1 MREINVFVMQ
11 RKFSKLFADLVS
23 FVLGSQEKFVMRH
36 RILNGTLL
44 AGIIAMGVGLSSE
57 FFREG
62 FEMGGLIALWVAF
75 GFACIFYYLA
85 RFQNKFQS
93 LILPTFIISS
103 LTSFLQIQ
111 YSGGIVSA
119 NLMLLAP
126 ILVLNMLILGKKF
139 DWLAIV
145 FFVSAVFVL
154 NSIQTYHPEWFF
166 DYSTDKARR
175 EDFLITGIS
184 ILFLLGLMLRTL
196 NRSYEDAIGEV
207 SRLKYQQDG
216 DYYLTSLLIRPL
228 SGIRIHS
235 QTVEFQTYIKQKK
248 SFQFKSREYELGGD
262 ICVADQ
268 IVLRGRSYSV
278 FANGDAM
285 GKSMQ
290 GAGGVL
296 VFGTAFRA
304 LVERTHREGILS
316 GYYPERWLHTALS
329 DLNDVFEGFDGSMSM
344 SLLLGLVDEE
354 NGFLY
359 YINAEH
365 PFPIRYRDGKASF
378 LSEEATNF
386 KLGMHKDKARIETCW
401 IRPGDTIIL
410 GSDGR
415 DDLSIGFD
423 AKANRVINVDHTSIL
438 RQVEESSGDIESLGK
453 RLQKVGE
460 LTDDLSLL
468 SIRFRFQSAEDMKL
482 HENELQESIRL
493 IQKNNYKEALN
504 LLKEYAEIH
513 GSDPAVWKL
522 LYRVY
527 RKLEKPAEAGLAA
540 ENFSNLHP
548 SGLQM
553 ILDGAIQYAKA
564 NLIGEAIDMA
574 ERIYSRKPEVIPVI
588 RILSRLYQ
596 KSKRPDKAEE
606 YQKEIHRL
614 QNDRLKSEETG

>member
-1 MREINVFVMQ
+1 MLGANGRSIIGKLKKILSEFV
-11 RKFSKLFADLVS
+11 SS
-23 FVLGSQEKFVMRH
+23 VLGPTDRFVMRH

-44 AGIIAMGVGLSSE
+44 AGIVAMGVGLSSE

-62 FEMGGLIALWVAF
+62 FEMGGLIALWMAF
-75 GFACIFYYLA
+75 GFACVFYYLA
-85 RFQNKFQS
+85 RFRHLFQI

-103 LTSFLQIQ
+103 LTAFLQIK

-119 NLMLLAP
+119 NVMLLAP
-126 ILVLNMLILGKKF
+126 ILVLNMLILGNKY
-139 DWLAIV
+139 DWIAIV
-145 FFVSAVFVL
+145 FFVSALFVV
-154 NSIQTYHPEWFF
+154 NSIQNIQPEWFY
-166 DYSTDKARR
+166 DYSSEKARS
-175 EDFLITGIS
+175 EDFLITGVS

-216 DYYLTSLLIRPL
+216 DYYLTSLLTRPL
-228 SGIRIHS
+228 SGIRIRS
-235 QTVEFQTYIKQKK
+235 KSVLFQTYIKQKK
-248 SFQFKSREYELGGD
+248 SFQFKNREYELGGD

-268 IVLRGRSYSV
+268 IVLRGRSYCV

-304 LVERTHREGILS
+304 LIERTHREGILS
-316 GYYPERWLHTALS
+316 GYFPERWLHTAL
-329 DLNDVFEGFDGSMSM
+329 NDFNDIFEGFDGSMSM

-365 PFPIRYRDGKASF
+365 PFPIRFREGKASF
-378 LSEEATNF
+378 LSEKATNF
-386 KLGMHKDKARIETCW
+386 KLGMQKDKALIETCW
-401 IRPGDTIIL
+401 IRPGDTIII

-423 AKANRVINVDHTSIL
+423 SKSNRVINMDHTSIL
-438 RQVEESSGDIESLGK
+438 TQVEESDGDIEKLGL
-453 RLQKVGE
+453 RLQKIGE

-468 SIRFRFQSAEDMKL
+468 SIRFQPQTTIDIKTR
-482 HENELQESIRL
+482 ESSLEEPIRL
-493 IQKNNYKEALN
+493 IQRNNFPEALN
-504 LLKEYAEIH
+504 LLKNYAD
-513 GSDPAVWKL
+513 SYAYDPAVWKL

-527 RKLEKPAEAGLAA
+527 RKLEKPIEAGKAA
-540 ENFSNLHP
+540 EIFSNNHP

-553 ILDGAIQYAKA
+553 ILEGAIQYAKA
-564 NLIGEAIDMA
+564 SLIDEAIDMA
-574 ERIYSRKPEVIPVI
+574 ERIYSRKPDVIPVI
-588 RILSRLYQ
+588 KILVRLYK
-596 KSKRPDKAEE
+596 KSNRPERASDYEE
-606 YQKEIHRL
+606 EILRL
-614 QNDRLKSEETG
+614 ENDSLDS

>member
-1 MREINVFVMQ
+1 MLGANGRSIIGKLKKILAEFV
-11 RKFSKLFADLVS
+11 SS
-23 FVLGSQEKFVMRH
+23 VLGPTDRFVMRH

-44 AGIIAMGVGLSSE
+44 AGIVAMGVGLSSE

-62 FEMGGLIALWVAF
+62 FEMGGLIALWMAF
-75 GFACIFYYLA
+75 GFACVFYYLA
-85 RFQNKFQS
+85 RFRLLFQI

-103 LTSFLQIQ
+103 LTAFLQIK

-119 NLMLLAP
+119 NVMLLAP
-126 ILVLNMLILGKKF
+126 ILVLNMFILGNKY
-139 DWLAIV
+139 DWIAIV
-145 FFVSAVFVL
+145 FFVSALFVV
-154 NSIQTYHPEWFF
+154 NSIQNIHPEWFY
-166 DYSTDKARR
+166 DYSSEKARS

-216 DYYLTSLLIRPL
+216 DYYLTSLLTRPL
-228 SGIRIHS
+228 SGIRIRS
-235 QTVEFQTYIKQKK
+235 KSVLFQTYIKQKK
-248 SFQFKSREYELGGD
+248 SFQFKNREYELGGD

-268 IVLRGRSYSV
+268 IVLRGRSYCV

-304 LVERTHREGILS
+304 LIERTHREGILS
-316 GYYPERWLHTALS
+316 GYFPERWLHTAL
-329 DLNDVFEGFDGSMSM
+329 NDFNDIFEGFDGSMSM

-365 PFPIRYRDGKASF
+365 PFPIRFREGKASF
-378 LSEEATNF
+378 LSEKATNF
-386 KLGMHKDKARIETCW
+386 KLGMQKDKALIETCW
-401 IRPGDTIIL
+401 IRPGDTIII

-423 AKANRVINVDHTSIL
+423 SKSNRVINMDHTSIL
-438 RQVEESSGDIESLGK
+438 TQVEESDGDIEKLGL
-453 RLQKVGE
+453 RLQKIGE

-468 SIRFRFQSAEDMKL
+468 SIRFQPQTTIDIKTR
-482 HENELQESIRL
+482 ESSLEEPIRL
-493 IQKNNYKEALN
+493 IQRNNFPEALN
-504 LLKEYAEIH
+504 LLKNYAD
-513 GSDPAVWKL
+513 SYAYDPAVWKL

-527 RKLEKPAEAGLAA
+527 RKLEKPIEAGKAA
-540 ENFSNLHP
+540 EIFSNNHP

-553 ILDGAIQYAKA
+553 ILEGAIQYAKA
-564 NLIGEAIDMA
+564 SLIDEAIDMA
-574 ERIYSRKPEVIPVI
+574 ERIYSRKPDVIPVI
-588 RILSRLYQ
+588 KILVRLYK
-596 KSKRPDKAEE
+596 KSNRPERASDYEE
-606 YQKEIHRL
+606 EILRL
-614 QNDRLKSEETG
+614 ENDSLDS

>member
-1 MREINVFVMQ
+1 MMIGPFHSLV
-11 RKFSKLFADLVS
+11 RKWNHILIQFVS
-23 FVLGSQEKFVMRH
+23 FVLGPTDRFVMRH
-36 RILNGTLL
+36 RILNGTLF
-44 AGIIAMGVGLSSE
+44 AGIIAMGVGLTSE

-62 FEMGGLIALWVAF
+62 FEIGGLISLWVAF
-75 GFACIFYYLA
+75 GFACLFYYLA
-85 RFQNKFQS
+85 RFKNKFQI

-103 LTSFLQIQ
+103 LTSFLQIK

-119 NLMLLAP
+119 NVMLLAP

-139 DWLAIV
+139 DWMAIV
-145 FFVSAVFVL
+145 FFVGALFGV
-154 NSIQTYHPEWFF
+154 NYIQTVHPEWFF
-166 DYSTDKARR
+166 DYSSEKARS
-175 EDFLITGIS
+175 EDFLITGVS

-216 DYYLTSLLIRPL
+216 DYYLTSLLTRPL
-228 SGIRIHS
+228 SGIRIRS
-235 QTVEFQTYIKQKK
+235 KTVQFQTYIKQKK
-248 SFQFKSREYELGGD
+248 SFQFKNREYELGGD

-268 IVLRGRSYSV
+268 IVLRGRSYLV

-316 GYYPERWLHTALS
+316 GYYPERWLHTALN

-359 YINAEH
+359 YLNAEH
-365 PFPIRYRDGKASF
+365 PFPIRLRDGKASF

-386 KLGMHKDKARIETCW
+386 KLGMQKDKARIETCW
-401 IRPGDTIIL
+401 IRPGDTIII

-415 DDLSIGFD
+415 DDLSMGNPTD
-423 AKANRVINVDHTSIL
+423 SNRVINMDHTSIL
-438 RQVEESSGDIESLGK
+438 LHAEASLGNIETLGEI
-453 RLQKVGE
+453 LQKIGE

-468 SIRFRFQSAEDMKL
+468 SIRFHPQTQWNFRERN
-482 HENELQESIRL
+482 ENLEEPIRL
-493 IQKNNYKEALN
+493 HKKNQDKEALP
-504 LLKEYAEIH
+504 LLIRYADLH
-513 GSDPAVWKL
+513 PFDPTVWKL
-522 LYRVY
+522 LHRVY
-527 RKLEKPAEAGLAA
+527 RKLEKPAEAGRAA

-553 ILDGAIQYAKA
+553 IFDGAIQYAKA
-564 NLIGEAIDMA
+564 SLIDDAIDMA

-588 RILSRLYQ
+588 KILSRLYR

-606 YQKEIHRL
+606 YQKEILRL
-614 QNDRLKSEETG
+614 QNHRSN

>member
-1 MREINVFVMQ
+1 MLVTNFGVFL
-11 RKFSKLFADLVS
+11 RKFKKVLALFVS
-23 FVLGSQEKFVMRH
+23 FVLGPTEGFVMRH

-44 AGIIAMGVGLSSE
+44 AGIVAMGVGLTSE

-62 FEMGGLIALWVAF
+62 FEIGGLIALWVAF

-85 RFQNKFQS
+85 RFQHQFQI

-119 NLMLLAP
+119 NVMLLAP
-126 ILVLNMLILGKKF
+126 ILVLNMLILGNKF

-145 FFVSAVFVL
+145 FFVGALFLV
-154 NSIQTYHPEWFF
+154 NYTQGIHPEWFF
-166 DYSTDKARR
+166 DYSSEKARS

-216 DYYLTSLLIRPL
+216 DYYLTSLLTRPL
-228 SGIRIHS
+228 SGIRIRS
-235 QTVEFQTYIKQKK
+235 QSVQFQSYIKQKK
-248 SFQFKSREYELGGD
+248 AFQFKNKEYELGGD

-268 IVLRGRSYSV
+268 IVLRGRSYCV

-304 LVERTHREGILS
+304 LIERTHREGILS
-316 GYYPERWLHTALS
+316 GYFPERWLHTALN

-365 PFPIRYRDGKASF
+365 PFPIRFRDGHANF

-386 KLGMHKDKARIETCW
+386 KLGMQKDKARIETCW
-401 IRPGDTIIL
+401 IRPGDTIII

-415 DDLSIGFD
+415 DDLGMGMD
-423 AKANRVINVDHTSIL
+423 ATANRVINMDHTSIL
-438 RQVEESSGDIESLGK
+438 RQVEESEGDIEKLGL
-453 RLQKVGE
+453 RLQKIGE

-468 SIRFRFQSAEDMKL
+468 SIRFQPQTQVDPKTR
-482 HENELQESIRL
+482 ELNLEEPIRL
-493 IQKNNYKEALN
+493 LKKNNDSEALT
-504 LLKEYAEIH
+504 LLTTYADLYAF
-513 GSDPAVWKL
+513 DPAVWKL
-522 LYRVY
+522 LHRVY
-527 RKLEKPAEAGLAA
+527 RKLEKPAEAGRAA
-540 ENFSNLHP
+540 ENFSNTHP

-564 NLIGEAIDMA
+564 SLIEEAIDMA

-588 RILSRLYQ
+588 KILARLYK

-606 YQKEIHRL
+606 YQNEIHRL
-614 QNDRLKSEETG
+614 QNRSNES

>member
-1 MREINVFVMQ
+1 MPEFRVLVFQ
-11 RKFSKLFADLVS
+11 RKLKKFFSDLVS
-23 FVLGSQEKFVMRH
+23 FILGAQEKFVMRH

-62 FEMGGLIALWVAF
+62 FEMVGLIALWVAF
-75 GFACIFYYLA
+75 GFACVFYYLA
-85 RFQNKFQS
+85 RFQNKFQI

-119 NLMLLAP
+119 NVMLLAP
-126 ILVLNMLILGKKF
+126 ILVLNMLILGKKY

-145 FFVSAVFVL
+145 FFVSALFGV
-154 NSIQTYHPEWFF
+154 NYIQIDHPDWFY

-216 DYYLTSLLIRPL
+216 DYYLTSLLTRPL
-228 SGIRIHS
+228 SGIRIRS
-235 QTVEFQTYIKQKK
+235 QTVQFQTYIKQKK
-248 SFQFKSREYELGGD
+248 SFQFKNREYELGGD

-354 NGFLY
+354 TGFLY

-365 PFPIRYRDGKASF
+365 PFPIRYREGKASF

-401 IRPGDTIIL
+401 IRPGDTIII

-423 AKANRVINVDHTSIL
+423 AEANRVINVDHTSIL
-438 RQVEESSGDIESLGK
+438 FQVEESGGDIESLGQ

-468 SIRFRFQSAEDMKL
+468 SIRFLPGSIGEKKG
-482 HENELQESIRL
+482 HEKDLEEPIRL
-493 IQKNNYKEALN
+493 IQKNLHHEALT
-504 LLKEYAEIH
+504 LLSSYAENH
-513 GSDPAVWKL
+513 TSDPFVWKL

-527 RKLEKPAEAGLAA
+527 RKLEKPAEAARAA

-553 ILDGAIQYAKA
+553 IFEGAIQYAKA
-564 NLIGEAIDMA
+564 SLIEDAIDMA
-574 ERIYSRKPEVIPVI
+574 ERLYSRKPEVIPVI
-588 RILSRLYQ
+588 KILSRLYK
-596 KSKRPDKAEE
+596 KSKRPEKAEE
-606 YQKEIHRL
+606 YQKEIYRL
-614 QNDRLKSEETG
+614 QNGQAKT

>member
-1 MREINVFVMQ
+1 MLGANGRSIIGKLKKILSEFV
-11 RKFSKLFADLVS
+11 SS
-23 FVLGSQEKFVMRH
+23 VLGSTDRFVMRH

-44 AGIIAMGVGLSSE
+44 AGIVAMGVGLSSE

-62 FEMGGLIALWVAF
+62 FEMGGLIALWMAF
-75 GFACIFYYLA
+75 GFACVFYYLA
-85 RFQNKFQS
+85 RFRHLFQI

-103 LTSFLQIQ
+103 LTAFLQIK

-119 NLMLLAP
+119 NVMLLAP
-126 ILVLNMLILGKKF
+126 ILVLNMLILGNKY
-139 DWLAIV
+139 DWIAIV
-145 FFVSAVFVL
+145 FFVCALFVV
-154 NSIQTYHPEWFF
+154 NSVQNIHPEWFY
-166 DYSTDKARR
+166 DYSSEKARS
-175 EDFLITGIS
+175 EDFLITGVS

-216 DYYLTSLLIRPL
+216 DYYLTSLLTRPL
-228 SGIRIHS
+228 SGIRIRS
-235 QTVEFQTYIKQKK
+235 KSVLFQTYIKQKK
-248 SFQFKSREYELGGD
+248 SFQFKNREYELGGD

-268 IVLRGRSYSV
+268 IVLRGRSYCV

-304 LVERTHREGILS
+304 LIERTHREGILS
-316 GYYPERWLHTALS
+316 GYFPERWLHTAL
-329 DLNDVFEGFDGSMSM
+329 NDFNDIFEGFDGSMSM

-365 PFPIRYRDGKASF
+365 PFPIRFREGKASF
-378 LSEEATNF
+378 LSEKATNF
-386 KLGMHKDKARIETCW
+386 KLGMQKDKALIETCW
-401 IRPGDTIIL
+401 IRPGDTIII

-423 AKANRVINVDHTSIL
+423 SKSNRVINMDHTSIL
-438 RQVEESSGDIESLGK
+438 TQVEESDGDIEKLGL
-453 RLQKVGE
+453 RLQNIGE

-468 SIRFRFQSAEDMKL
+468 SIRFQPQTTIDIKTR
-482 HENELQESIRL
+482 ESGLEEPIRL
-493 IQKNNYKEALN
+493 IQRNNFPEALN
-504 LLKEYAEIH
+504 LLKNYAD
-513 GSDPAVWKL
+513 SYAYDPAVWKL

-527 RKLEKPAEAGLAA
+527 RKLEKPIEAGKAA
-540 ENFSNLHP
+540 EIFSNNHP

-553 ILDGAIQYAKA
+553 ILEGAIQYAKA
-564 NLIGEAIDMA
+564 SLIDEAIDMA
-574 ERIYSRKPEVIPVI
+574 ERIYSRKPDVIPVI
-588 RILSRLYQ
+588 KILVRLYK
-596 KSKRPDKAEE
+596 KSNRPERASEYEE
-606 YQKEIHRL
+606 EIHRL
-614 QNDRLKSEETG
+614 ENDSLDS

>member
-1 MREINVFVMQ
+1 MFEMNLSLVL
-11 RKFSKLFADLVS
+11 RKTKKILAEFVS
-23 FVLGSQEKFVMRH
+23 FVLGAQEKFVMRH

-62 FEMGGLIALWVAF
+62 FEIVGLVALWVAF
-75 GFACIFYYLA
+75 GFAIFFYYLA
-85 RFQNKFQS
+85 RFKHQFKI

-119 NLMLLAP
+119 NVMLLAP

-145 FFVSAVFVL
+145 FFVSAVFTL
-154 NSIQTYHPEWFF
+154 NYIQIDHPDWFS

-216 DYYLTSLLIRPL
+216 DYYLTSLLTRPL

-235 QTVEFQTYIKQKK
+235 KTVQFQTYIKQKK
-248 SFQFKSREYELGGD
+248 AFQFKNREYELGGD

-268 IVLRGRSYSV
+268 IVLRGRSYCV

-329 DLNDVFEGFDGSMSM
+329 DLNDVFEGFEGSMSM

-365 PFPIRYRDGKASF
+365 PFPIRYREGKASF

-386 KLGMHKDKARIETCW
+386 KLGMKKDKARIETCW
-401 IRPGDTIIL
+401 IRPGDTIVI

-415 DDLSIGFD
+415 DDLSIGID
-423 AKANRVINVDHTSIL
+423 AEANRVINMDHTSIL
-438 RQVEESSGDIESLGK
+438 SQVEASAGEIEVLGE

-468 SIRFRFQSAEDMKL
+468 SIRFRPQPQWDTNSREKGL
-482 HENELQESIRL
+482 EEPIRL
-493 IQKNNYKEALN
+493 LKKNNDIEALT
-504 LLKEYAEIH
+504 LLTNYADVYS
-513 GSDPAVWKL
+513 SDPAVWKL

-527 RKLEKPAEAGLAA
+527 RKLEKPAEAGQAA
-540 ENFSNLHP
+540 ENFSNHHP

-564 NLIGEAIDMA
+564 SLIEEAIDMA

-588 RILSRLYQ
+588 RILSRLYK

-606 YQKEIHRL
+606 YQKEILRL
-614 QNDRLKSEETG
+614 QNGSAKP